1 MCPHSPARITPEKHR
16 GEAMLSGHSRVPPG
30 DNKLIWDVFHPNLFD
45 WGSNLIDLGCPLG
58 V

>member
-30 DNKLIWDVFHPNLFD
+30 DNKLIWDVFHALREFKVIIFC
-45 WGSNLIDLGCPLG
+45 L
-58 V
+58 VTYFHT